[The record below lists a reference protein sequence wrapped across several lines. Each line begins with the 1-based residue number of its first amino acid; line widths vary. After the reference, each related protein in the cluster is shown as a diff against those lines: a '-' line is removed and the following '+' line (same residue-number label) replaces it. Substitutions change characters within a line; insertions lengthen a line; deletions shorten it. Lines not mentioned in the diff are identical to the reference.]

1 MADEATSQTPTEKS
15 PSPPVPSP
23 PKPKPGDHVIT
34 VPTGIIIGKG
44 Q

>member
-23 PKPKPGDHVIT
+23 PKPRPGDHVIA
-34 VPTGIIIGKG
+34 VPTGILTAKG
-44 Q
+44 N